1 MSSNINVVRKCD
13 FCEKEFTAKT
23 TVTRYCSHKC
33 NQRHY
38 KQRKREEKLQQHNTT
53 KKVVHLQLPDVDF
66 GVLSTK
72 EFLSI
77 KETSVL
83 LGLSERTLY
92 RMMAN
97 GTLPARKLGR
107 RTILKRS
114 DINQLLK

>member
-1 MSSNINVVRKCD
+1 MSSKIKVVRQCD
-13 FCEKEFTAKT
+13 FCKEEFTAKT

-38 KQRKREEKLQQHNTT
+38 KQRKREEKLKQHQTT
-53 KKVVHLQLPDVDF
+53 QKVVQLQLPDADF
-66 GVLSTK
+66 GALSQK

-97 GTLPARKLGR
+97 GTLPTRKIGR

-114 DINQLLK
+114 DIDQLLK